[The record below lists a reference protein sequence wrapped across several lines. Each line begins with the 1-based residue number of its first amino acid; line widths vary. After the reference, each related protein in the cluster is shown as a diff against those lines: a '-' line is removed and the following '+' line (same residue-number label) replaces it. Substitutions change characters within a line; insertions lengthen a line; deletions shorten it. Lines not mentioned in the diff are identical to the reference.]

1 MILAIYRTGKGGF
14 GREVIDSA
22 RRFNLAY
29 KAWSK
34 IVFVDEMPNEASFYG
49 AEVYRLKTAREK
61 FSSEK
66 IVGIAA
72 TGDPVLRK
80 SLSRQMIEN
89 GIALTTLIDNTAVV
103 SDSAKIS
110 LGSIISTG
118 CFVSS
123 DAGLGEGVA
132 LVAHAT
138 VGHDVLLGEYCTVSG
153 MVNIGGYC
161 TIGRECFIGMGAQL
175 KDGIKVG
182 RNVVVGMGSV
192 VYADLPDQVVALGN
206 PCRPMRPNL
215 EEQSSKRGG
224 DIGNNEQHGK
234 I

>member
-1 MILAIYRTGKGGF
+1 MILAVYRTGKGGF
-14 GREVIDSA
+14 AREVIDSA

-29 KAWSK
+29 KTWSR
-34 IVFVDEMPNEASFYG
+34 IVVVDEMPHEASFYG
-49 AEVYRLKTAREK
+49 AEVYRLGTAREK

-66 IVGIAA
+66 IVGVAA
-72 TGDPVLRK
+72 TGDPALRK
-80 SLSRQMIEN
+80 SLSRQMMGS
-89 GIALTTLIDNTAVV
+89 GISLTTLVDNTAIV
-103 SDSAKIS
+103 SDTAKIG

-138 VGHDVLLGEYCTVSG
+138 VGHDVQLGEYCTVSG
-153 MVNIGGYC
+153 MVNIGGYS
-161 TIGRECFIGMGAQL
+161 TIGSECFIGMGAQL

-192 VYADLPDQVVALGN
+192 VYADLPDQVVAVGN
-206 PCRPMRPNL
+206 PCRPMRPNVQ
-215 EEQSSKRGG
+215 EQSSKLRG
-224 DIGNNEQHGK
+224 DISDSEQHGK